1 MLINTLTDESRAL
14 KQENASLIS
23 EKDAMQRELVSAS
36 EYILQLEEKV
46 HRVNLTSLELLKTL
60 RDRELEIE
68 QLNEYYGKEIYV
80 LK

>member
-1 MLINTLTDESRAL
+1 VLINTLTDESRAL

-46 HRVNLTSLELLKTL
+46 HRVNMTSLELLKTL

>member
-46 HRVNLTSLELLKTL
+46 HRVNITSLELLKTL